1 MYDKHEEE
9 DVMQNNSNIKKKSI
23 FQKESPTKFHVGY
36 YYIHEDVSLNF
47 QMNRW
52 ISYLGDDSLE
62 EMKAIAPKIKN
73 YADWKREFLALAEKS
88 LSSGK
93 TLAAAYYIRSAEF
106 FTFADSPDK
115 KDLRERFLKLVA
127 EEYADTGL
135 KKHLIPYTNGLES
148 GFLPAYRLTPEDP
161 KDTIVLCGGFDAYV
175 EELFPMMLSIAEHGY
190 DIISFDGPGQ
200 GGALEE
206 YGLSMTHEW
215 EKPVKAVLDYFK
227 TGQVTLIGM
236 SLGGYLAVRAAAYEP
251 RVLRVIAFDVMY
263 DFMGSYLKNVDD
275 FSRFILKTALATGL
289 SAPVNALIA
298 KKAKTSPII
307 EWGIRQGMHVTG
319 TTTPFACLRTI
330 EKYTTKN
337 ISSLVRQDVLLMA
350 GNEDHYVPVDQ
361 LYSQTRALT
370 NARSLTMRLFTRAEH
385 GQNHCQVGNMGLAA
399 ETILAWT
406 ASMSGHST

>member
-1 MYDKHEEE
+1 MSDKHEKE
-9 DVMQNNSNIKKKSI
+9 DVMQNNSNIKKKSL

-36 YYIHEDVSLNF
+36 YDIHEDVSLNF

-52 ISYLGDDSLE
+52 ISLLGDDSLE

-161 KDTIVLCGGFDAYV
+161 KDTIVLCGGFDAYI

-263 DFMGSYLKNVDD
+263 DFIGSYLKNVDN
-275 FSRFILKTALATGL
+275 FSRFILMTALATGL

-298 KKAKTSPII
+298 KKAKTSLII

-361 LYSQTRALT
+361 LYSQARALT

-385 GQNHCQVGNMGLAA
+385 GQNHCQMGNMGLAA

>member
-1 MYDKHEEE
+1 MSDKQEE
-9 DVMQNNSNIKKKSI
+9 DIMQNNSTIKKKSL

-36 YYIHEDVSLNF
+36 YNIHEDVSLNF

-52 ISYLGDDSLE
+52 ISLLGGDSLE

-115 KDLRERFLKLVA
+115 KFLRERFLKLVA

-135 KKHLIPYTNGLES
+135 KKHLIPYTDGFES

-161 KDTIVLCGGFDAYV
+161 KGTIVVCGGFDAYI
-175 EELFPMMLSIAEHGY
+175 EELFPLMLSIAGHGY
-190 DIISFDGPGQ
+190 DVISFDGPGQ

-215 EKPVKAVLDYFK
+215 EKPVKAVLDYFR
-227 TGQVTLIGM
+227 TGEVTLIGM

-251 RVLRVIAFDVMY
+251 RVLRVIAYDVMY
-263 DFMGSYLKNVDD
+263 NFMESYLKNVSD
-275 FSRFILKTALATGL
+275 FSRFILKTALAAGL

-298 KKAKTSPII
+298 KKAKTSPLI

-319 TTTPFACLRTI
+319 TATSFACLRAI

-337 ISSLVRQDVLLMA
+337 ISGLVRQDVLLMA
-350 GNEDHYVPVDQ
+350 GSEDHYVPVDQ
-361 LYSQTRALT
+361 LYSQSRALT
-370 NARSLTMRLFTRAEH
+370 NTRSLTMRLFTRAEH
-385 GQNHCQVGNMGLAA
+385 AQNHCQVGNMGLAA

-406 ASMSGHST
+406 ASMSDHQAS